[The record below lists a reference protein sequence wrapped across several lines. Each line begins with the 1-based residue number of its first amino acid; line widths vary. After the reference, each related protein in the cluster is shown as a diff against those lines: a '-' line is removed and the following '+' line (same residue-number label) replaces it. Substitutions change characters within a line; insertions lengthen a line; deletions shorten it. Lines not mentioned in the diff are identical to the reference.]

1 MSGLSC
7 ARAAEASRQP
17 FVRCTSGGVAT
28 SCLDTSTSVC
38 PHRAERPAILVPF
51 DCHVPFAMSNKRKGT
66 FLPSL
71 AAAAAR
77 DGADLVIML
86 PKPRLQ
92 RSRFPT
98 EARNKLRSLGF
109 TFVET
114 DWVLPPNLSTSV
126 ARAARSPGGGAGC
139 CGARSFHKLHAF
151 GLEQYDAVAM
161 VDSDLV
167 VVPNA
172 SLRPLFDCAA
182 SGYAMSARG
191 TGSGSNAGLVVL
203 RPSLAFKH
211 NLLALLAS
219 STVSDEAGW
228 NGAGW
233 GPL

>member
-38 PHRAERPAILVPF
+38 QQRAERPAILVPF

-86 PKPRLQ
+86 PSPRLQ
-92 RSRFPT
+92 RSKFPT
-98 EARNKLRSLGF
+98 EARDKLRSLGF

-203 RPSLAFKH
+203 RSSLAFKH